1 MQTALPSSVRCRK
14 GVWGGTVP
22 VRFPRRR
29 RNPVSRGRLRAAASL
44 CTRWQLSLRVSR
56 RHENALDWRENSACR
71 AGRAAAV
78 SWGSGHRCFPRRCSS
93 RVPKLHLDLVN
104 SGHVVTLRVPLWCC
118 GRFGRVVLIF
128 RLADPGPCGVLLPAD
143 YSHHHRLRG

>member
-1 MQTALPSSVRCRK
+1 MQTALPSSVRCRR
-14 GVWGGTVP
+14 GVWGEP
-22 VRFPRRR
+22 CRFASPAEGAT
-29 RNPVSRGRLRAAASL
+29 PSPGGGSELPQASAPDGSSL
-44 CTRWQLSLRVSR
+44 CVSR
-56 RHENALDWRENSACR
+56 RHENAPDWRENSACR

-78 SWGSGHRCFPRRCSS
+78 SGVSGHRCFPRRCSS

-118 GRFGRVVLIF
+118 GHFGRGVLIF